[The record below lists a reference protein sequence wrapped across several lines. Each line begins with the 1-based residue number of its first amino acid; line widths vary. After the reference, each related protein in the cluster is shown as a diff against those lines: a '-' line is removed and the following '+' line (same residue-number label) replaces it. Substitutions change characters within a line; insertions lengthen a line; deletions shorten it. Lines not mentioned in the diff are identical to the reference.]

1 MDPVNIIGTSLLALV
16 GLELAVDSV
25 RTWFQSRDVDPQIRA
40 RKAQDRLTGIPSW
53 TLVGR
58 TDPF

>member
-1 MDPVNIIGTSLLALV
+1 MDPVNIIGISLLAIV
-16 GLELAVDSV
+16 VLELVVDAV
-25 RTWFQSRDVDPQIRA
+25 RTWFQNHMPAA
-40 RKAQDRLTGIPSW
+40 RRTQERLTGIPSW

>member
-1 MDPVNIIGTSLLALV
+1 MDPVNIIGTSLLGLV
-16 GLELAVDSV
+16 VLELVVDSV
-25 RTWFQSRDVDPQIRA
+25 RTWFQNRDRA
-40 RKAQDRLTGIPSW
+40 PRRAPQDRLTGIPSW